1 MRLVSTRSAR
11 TRASFTEAVQ
21 ACVPADG
28 GLYVP
33 DPVACFRDLPRLL
46 EMDFL
51 PRCTETLHRLL
62 GDEFGREE
70 IDEVVREAFD
80 FPLPLTQLQERVF
93 ALELFH
99 GPTLAFQ
106 DFGARF
112 LAGMLALVSD
122 REGLK
127 LRTVLTASTGNTGA
141 AAAQAFWKRKGVR
154 AVVLHP
160 KGTLTALQER
170 QIGGLDANVLSYA
183 VEGSYDDCLALV
195 LRALQDPELVRE
207 LNLTSANAV
216 NIGRILGQMV
226 LAFEAVARIQARS
239 LRDIPVLAIPCGSC
253 GNLYAA
259 LLAQRMGLPVKAFVI
274 ATNGNDTVPRA
285 LDTGRYD
292 PRRIEGTLSQAMDV
306 GHAVHWERVQSLY
319 AGKPEALR
327 AAFRWG
333 SLDEAETRKAMWELN
348 AGGFPPDPHTAVAY
362 GVLQERLGLS
372 EVGILLATAHPA
384 KSAALLRNKMNLSLE
399 MPEALAGL
407 ENRPVQ
413 AKDLPA
419 DFEALKNELLH

>member
-1 MRLVSTRSAR
+1 MRLVSTRNAR

-51 PRCTETLHRLL
+51 PRSTEILHRLL
-62 GDEFGREE
+62 GEEFSREE
-70 IDEVVREAFD
+70 LDEVVREAFD

-112 LAGMLALVSD
+112 LAGMLALISD
-122 REGLK
+122 KEDMK
-127 LRTVLTASTGNTGA
+127 LRTVLTATTGNTGA
-141 AAAQAFWKRKGVR
+141 AAAQAFWKRKGIRVM
-154 AVVLHP
+154 VLHP
-160 KGTLTALQER
+160 KGALTELQER
-170 QIGGLDANVLSYA
+170 QIGCLGANVLSYV
-183 VEGSYDDCLALV
+183 VEGSYDDCLSLV
-195 LRALQDPELVRE
+195 MRALQDPELMRE
-207 LNLTSANAV
+207 LNLTSANAL
-216 NIGRILGQMV
+216 NIGRILGQVV
-226 LAFEAVARIQARS
+226 LVFEAVARIQARS

-259 LLAQRMGLPVKAFVI
+259 LLAQRMGLPVKAFI
-274 ATNGNDTVPRA
+274 LATNGNNTVPRA
-285 LDTGRYD
+285 LETGRYD
-292 PRRIEGTLSQAMDV
+292 PRPIAGTLSQGMDV
-306 GHAVHWERVQSLY
+306 GHVAHWERIQSLY
-319 AGKPEALR
+319 EGKPEALR

-333 SLDEAETRKAMWELN
+333 SLDEAETRRAMWELN
-348 AGGFPPDPHTAVAY
+348 ASGFPPDPHTAVAH
-362 GVLQERLGLS
+362 GVLQERLGLT

-384 KSAALLRNKMNLSLE
+384 KSAEILRNKMNLALE
-399 MPEALAGL
+399 VPAALAAL
-407 ENRPVQ
+407 EGKPLQ
-413 AKDLPA
+413 TKALPA
-419 DFEALKNELLH
+419 DFEALRHELLN